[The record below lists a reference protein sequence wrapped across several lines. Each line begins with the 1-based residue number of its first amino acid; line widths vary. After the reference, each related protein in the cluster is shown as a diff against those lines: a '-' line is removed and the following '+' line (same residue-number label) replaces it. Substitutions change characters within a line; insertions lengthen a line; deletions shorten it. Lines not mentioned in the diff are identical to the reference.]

1 MNWKTKSAAA
11 IVATGL
17 FGAGESQ
24 AQPVGTN
31 LVQNPSFE
39 NSAGPSVTN
48 WTGSALGTYQYSQ
61 GYTSAIASCRRLA
74 WHTCMA

>member
-1 MNWKTKSAAA
+1 MNWKAKSAAA

-17 FGAGESQ
+17 FGASESQ

-39 NSAGPSVTN
+39 NSAGGNVTN
-48 WTGSALGTYQYSQ
+48 WTGSALGTYQYS
-61 GYTSAIASCRRLA
+61 TLR
-74 WHTCMA
+74 